1 VQTTLHE
8 LELNDMPKSTT
19 IAARVNADLDAELDR
34 LAKAT
39 GRSKS
44 WLINEALTS
53 FVANERQFLAA
64 VEKGKKALRAGRVV
78 DHATVVAA
86 FERLVAPKP

>member
-1 VQTTLHE
+1 MGE
-8 LELNDMPKSTT
+8 RNCMPKSTT
-19 IAARVNADLDAELDR
+19 IAARVDAHLDAELNR

-44 WLINEALTS
+44 WLINEALNS
-53 FVANERQFLAA
+53 FVANERGFLAA

-86 FERLVAPKP
+86 FERIVAPKS

>member
-1 VQTTLHE
+1 
-8 LELNDMPKSTT
+8 MPKSTT
-19 IAARVNADLDAELDR
+19 IAARVDADLDAELNR

-44 WLINEALTS
+44 WLINEALSS
-53 FVANERQFLAA
+53 FVANEREFIAA

-86 FERLVAPKP
+86 FERLVAPKS